1 VNTPPSRLEVRVL
14 GPPVV
19 RIDGQPLHTDT
30 RKAVALLAYLTQRET
45 SPTRD
50 FLVELLW
57 PDSTAERGR
66 GALRRTVSTL
76 RTALGGRWVEADR
89 ERVHLD
95 RTDLSLDT
103 DALAGDPE
111 QAVKLVRGRF
121 LDGFILRDAP
131 EFDDWAFSTAE
142 HYERVIRTALNES
155 VNRAMTRG
163 DTAAAR
169 THAER
174 LVALD
179 PLDESAHRAV
189 MRVHASA
196 GDRSAATRQFRRC
209 VAVLEAELAV
219 APLPETVELHEAI
232 MAGRGVDTP
241 SGQSVE
247 QRPQVPA
254 PRLIGR
260 DEELAALRLAS
271 STPGVTW
278 LTGLSGSGRTF
289 FVAEALPHAISV
301 TAHPGDAA
309 LPHAVTRSL
318 LEEALSKSSA
328 MVLDEAAAA
337 AGHLHRGVAALAGD
351 APPLDDALGPVRLL
365 AGVAA
370 AVSQMAGTI
379 PVVVDDFDEADPAS
393 KEVFLFMA
401 GRAADLGLRLVF
413 VAREPAGSGHVVH
426 LGPLSAESV
435 GELIGQTVVD
445 PNDLVE
451 VTGGLPGPI
460 IEVLAGPEPELALV
474 RARAQRVAALDPE
487 ARQVLEGLV
496 ALGSGAPSTIA
507 AVTGR
512 GMEETSAAVDRLI
525 GAGLVSGEGT
535 IEAVSWVIEPVLG
548 SLGPARLALLHS
560 RAADSMGRI
569 TDPKSAAVRAHHLQ
583 AAGRRDEA
591 VMAHAEAGQLA
602 ASIHAHDTARTHF
615 HQALAGGHPEPGVLH
630 RRLGDVE
637 RAAGRYGEA
646 VAAYH
651 AAASYGT
658 DVELERSIG
667 DVYRRWGR
675 WELADAGFAAAEAIA
690 GAADLPRVLADR
702 AEVALRAG
710 DPSKAEN
717 LVLAAMEAGGE
728 QEARVR
734 NVAGLVLDDVGH
746 LEAAVALA
754 RRASER
760 EAEAAALNNLALAWL
775 RRGQSDLAAEAG
787 SRALALLDRIGDRH
801 RRAAVHGNLAD
812 ICHALGD
819 EDASRTHLRQAV
831 ELFAEIGI
839 EPGQWEPA
847 VWSLTSW

>member
-1 VNTPPSRLEVRVL
+1 MNTPPSRLEVHVL

-19 RIDGQPLHTDT
+19 RIDGLPLQTDT

-50 FLVELLW
+50 FLVQLLW
-57 PDSTAERGR
+57 PDSTPERAR

-89 ERVHLD
+89 ERIHLD
-95 RTDLSLDT
+95 RTDISLDT

-111 QAVKLVRGRF
+111 EAVKLIRGRF

-131 EFDDWAFSTAE
+131 DYDDWAFSTAE
-142 HYERVIRTALNES
+142 HYERVIRSVLNES
-155 VNRAMTRG
+155 VNRAMSRG
-163 DTAAAR
+163 DTANAQAY
-169 THAER
+169 AER
-174 LVALD
+174 LVAID

-232 MAGRGVDTP
+232 LAGRGVVAP
-241 SGQSVE
+241 SGHRLE
-247 QRPQVPA
+247 QRAPISA

-260 DEELAALRLAS
+260 DKELAALHLAS
-271 STPGVTW
+271 SGPGVTW
-278 LTGLSGSGRTF
+278 LTGSSGSGKSF
-289 FVAEALPHAISV
+289 LVGEAFPQAISV

-337 AGHLHRGVAALAGD
+337 AGHLHRGVAALAGE
-351 APPLDDALGPVRLL
+351 ASPLDDALGPVRLL

-370 AVSQMAGTI
+370 AVSQMAGAT
-379 PVVVDDFDEADPAS
+379 PVVIDDFDEADPAS

-413 VAREPAGSGHVVH
+413 VSREPAGIGHVVH

-435 GELIGQTVVD
+435 NELIGETDVD
-445 PNDLVE
+445 PSDLIE

-460 IEVLAGPEPELALV
+460 IEVLAGPEPEPALD
-474 RARAQRVAALDPE
+474 RARARRVAALDPE

-496 ALGSGAPSTIA
+496 ALGSGTPATIA

-512 GMEETSAAVDRLI
+512 GMEETSSAVDRLI
-525 GAGLVSGEGT
+525 GAGLVAGEST
-535 IEAVSWVIEPVLG
+535 VEAVSWVVEPVLG

-560 RAADSMGRI
+560 RAADSMGRA
-569 TDPKSAAVRAHHLQ
+569 TDPKSAAARAHHLQ

-602 ASIHAHDTARTHF
+602 ASIHAHDTARAHF
-615 HQALAGGHPEPGVLH
+615 HEALARGHSEPGVLH

-637 RAAGRYGEA
+637 RAAGRYAEA

-690 GAADLPRVLADR
+690 GPGDLPRVLADR

-710 DPSKAEN
+710 DPSKAEQ
-717 LVLAAMEAGGE
+717 LVLAALDAGGE

-754 RRASER
+754 RRAGER

-775 RRGQSDLAAEAG
+775 RRGQSDMAAEAA

-812 ICHALGD
+812 ISHALGD
-819 EDASRTHLRQAV
+819 EEASRTHLRQAV

>member
-1 VNTPPSRLEVRVL
+1 
-14 GPPVV
+14 V